1 MHAYKSPSIQE
12 KLSLTDVLNQT
23 MNDGIT
29 TILCET
35 IEEIQAVESEVN
47 LFLTTNSSLPKDD
60 LLTVYNPDE
69 PHLSKRSAIKD
80 FLNRLESLESHVDR
94 KGEKT
99 KVSIAH

>member
-1 MHAYKSPSIQE
+1 MQEQPSL
-12 KLSLTDVLNQT
+12 KDVLNQT
-23 MNDGIT
+23 INDGIT

-47 LFLTTNSSLPKDD
+47 LFLTTRSSLPKDD

-69 PHLSKRSAIKD
+69 PHLSKRSVIKD
-80 FLNRLESLESHVDR
+80 FLKHLESLESHVDR